1 MSILTLPIAS
11 APCPTRC
18 YTPAMSD
25 EQQQQGE
32 PEDLAARVEAMAF
45 QQKVGQMM
53 ERVMADEIA
62 RLQAAGLS
70 IDDSI
75 AAREIMIAARES
87 LREGLR
93 QIVHQTLLRD
103 DAGPE
108 HGDTD

>member
-1 MSILTLPIAS
+1 MNSSSRANPRTWRRA
-11 APCPTRC
+11 
-18 YTPAMSD
+18 YDAMD
-25 EQQQQGE
+25 FQQQFEQI
-32 PEDLAARVEAMAF
+32 
-45 QQKVGQMM
+45 M
-53 ERVMADEIA
+53 EHAKADEIA

-75 AAREIMIAARES
+75 ATREIMIAARES